1 MFNAA
6 TANPV
11 FYRTYSRHT
20 EYGRESWEQV
30 CSRTLKALEK
40 LGKLNTEE
48 IALITKMQSSM
59 KSLPSGR
66 WLWVGGT
73 KWLEKPAN
81 YSGAYN
87 CTSTNLTSWNAF
99 ALMMD
104 LAMMGCGTGAVIE
117 EKYFS
122 RLPKIANSIN
132 IDVFGEPGDVLP
144 EERQEET
151 SWTAAGNGKF
161 VMYVGDSRNGWVEAY
176 KLLLESAS
184 NTMYQGEISIS
195 VCLSHVRPNGEPL
208 KSFGGVANPVK
219 IKDLF
224 VRCSAILNKAV
235 GRQLSS
241 IECCLLIDEAA
252 STIVAGNIRRSA
264 GMRQFTSSDNVA
276 ANAKANLWEQTPTG
290 EWRIDPEKDALRMAN
305 HTRVFHQ
312 KPTYKEVF
320 DSVTSQYWSGEGAIQ
335 WAGEAV
341 ARANA
346 DLLITQK
353 LKAKFLNAYE
363 NGGAKEWIRK
373 HYPDMP
379 HAEIEHRVST
389 YGLNPCV
396 TADTWIHTEKG
407 ARQVKDLIGKQTSV
421 YVDGELFSTT
431 PEGFWLT
438 GIKPLLKVITQEG
451 YELRLTDNHQLLKV
465 TAQTQRKQY
474 SEWTEA
480 KDLSPGHYIS
490 IHNHREA
497 QHWDSFGTFD
507 EGWLIGNLIGN
518 GSISSTQWGKTA
530 LLRYWEDSQ
539 DEMGRHAV
547 ALLEKTV
554 DYAGTTESGHYY
566 EQQNYRVVQSTGL
579 ARLAASY
586 DVTLEN
592 KMPTGKIEEAS
603 YEFYRGFLR
612 GLFDADGSVQGN
624 QQKGISIRLSQSN
637 LETLK
642 IVQRMLARLG
652 IISTIYQ
659 KAQHELVISNDNVC
673 VFQDIIGFQKPDKV
687 NRLNELITK
696 CESKLNRERFVV
708 KIKEIIPDGV
718 EAVFDC
724 TVPGVSRFDGNGI
737 VAHNCGEII
746 GSNFHC
752 VSGDTLLITKD
763 GLHAIKDVV
772 GCDVEI
778 WNGRNWSQV
787 QPFKTGSSRVLYRVR
802 FADGTY
808 LDATEYHRFFVKD
821 RFSKEYKEVQTKD
834 LMDASKYRIHTKPF
848 TIQYD
853 DGLDIDTNYAY
864 SLGVAVGDGT
874 TDKDNNAKIRLYG
887 KKIALSVAGDK
898 SPIREYEY
906 VTNFTDVTNLS
917 FSGEFLKSLK
927 TKPEALNIIA
937 SWNREAILHFIAG
950 LADTDG
956 TNSSGNGIRIYIS
969 DYDRA
974 YRIQLLLIKCGIRS
988 SVNLCAYKG
997 AVTNYGVRSKDLYCV
1012 QVTDCG
1018 KIPCQRLDVSQGRV
1032 PKCKGKWQV
1041 IRSVEQLPGLHDT
1054 YCFNEPQYHEGV
1066 FGNTLTGNCNLS
1078 EIHLN
1083 QLNPTDYKEQEDAFK
1098 AASLSVAALLHHR
1111 FTEPIYQES
1120 RELDPIVGVSFT
1132 GLFDFFVHAFGAEW
1146 LHWWQQ
1152 EREDS
1157 EQGKI
1162 FKQKEQE
1169 YLSRWKDIVHQTV
1182 WEYCDKHNLK
1192 RPNRCTTVQPSG
1204 CLDRTALRI
1213 FDQGLLY
1220 ADELIAP
1227 GSGEATN
1234 LKLSVR
1240 EGVSVTTGI
1249 ANQPLQL
1256 IKVTLQN
1263 GRILRMT
1270 PNHRLSIDGNWIYA
1284 SDMTPGMKIDF
1295 SLGEYQ
1301 NTQETP
1307 LLDIDQFSYTREA
1320 RQLEAGH
1327 NRGITATIIKMP
1339 KTMSPD
1345 LAYFIGALF
1354 GNGCLSISGHRIRF
1368 SSNSYKLL
1376 ERLQQIA
1383 QNLFVVDGKINKYSD
1398 RAAYELSIS
1407 SVQLYNWLQLTG
1419 IAKTEKSLNLDR
1431 IPLAIRCSSKQ
1442 SILSFFCGLIDTDG
1456 CIRSN
1461 GSMSI
1466 DSASEDFIR
1475 NLQQIGEAVGLCFSI
1490 FHNTQGKNNQAQKS
1504 MWGLCLS
1511 RMLSKPDALDYL
1523 NKNSQKAEIR
1533 PIPSLKRNYKFDP
1546 YLIESV
1552 EWEETP
1558 DYSYDFAVQG
1568 EDDNDSWYWQGA
1580 IKSHNTKSL
1589 LTGASPGWHPP
1600 KAQQFIRRITF
1611 RKNDPVALACIDF
1624 GYSVVP
1630 SQSDKDENGNLLD
1643 NPFDERCTE
1652 WLVEIPV
1659 AVSWANLPGVDV
1671 DISKFSVLAQFDFY
1685 MQVQKYYTTHNT
1697 SATLELRQNE
1707 IGALSRAIYDSI
1719 ENNDGYISAAILSRF
1734 DDFQSYPRL
1743 PFEPISKDKYLQL
1756 VKEVN
1761 QRKTNDDFL
1770 NALHKYDNGFDDQS
1784 GPAPCD
1790 SDKCLLPES
1799 K

>member
-1 MFNAA
+1 MSEDFGAL
-6 TANPV
+6 TGNPV
-11 FYRTYSRHT
+11 FFRTYSRLTGH
-20 EYGRESWEQV
+20 GRESWEEMCKRSV
-30 CSRTLKALEK
+30 DGLAK
-40 LGKLNTEE
+40 LGKFTPEE
-48 IALITKMQSSM
+48 IELVARMQ
-59 KSLPSGR
+59 KSIKALPSGR

-73 KWLEKPAN
+73 EWLDKPQN

-87 CTSTNLTSWNAF
+87 CTSTNLTNWDAF
-99 ALMMD
+99 AFMMD

-117 EKYFS
+117 PKYYQQ
-122 RLPKIANSIN
+122 LPTIKNTIN
-132 IDVFGEPGDVLP
+132 IEIIDKIGETPPSERLDETVTVLT
-144 EERQEET
+144 EDSFT
-151 SWTAAGNGKF
+151 IK
-161 VMYVGDSRNGWVEAY
+161 VGDSRQGWVEAY
-176 KLLLESAS
+176 KQLLQVAS
-184 NTMYQGEISIS
+184 DDTFDGVVVVKVSLAN
-195 VCLSHVRPNGEPL
+195 VRPAGEKL
-208 KSFGGVANPVK
+208 KQFGGVANPVK
-219 IKDLF
+219 LENLF
-224 VRCSAILNKAV
+224 YRCANILNKAH
-235 GRQLSS
+235 GRKLTSL
-241 IECCLLIDEAA
+241 ECCLLIDEAA
-252 STIVAGNIRRSA
+252 STIVAGNIRRCLPGDALVHTESGLVPIAKIRIGDRVLTSKGFYPVTNFFDQGEQSLCRIKTQDGSFECTAEHKIAVLTDVYGNYKMVKAKDLKQGDRLIRVLEATELIPVKFVDIEFDVRTAPTYDIEVATVHEFVCEGILVSNSA

-312 KPTYKEVF
+312 KPTYEEVF

-363 NGGAKEWIRK
+363 NGEAKQWIRK

-438 GIKPLLKVITQEG
+438 GIKPVLKVITQEG

-490 IHNHREA
+490 VHNHREA

-539 DEMGRHAV
+539 EEMGKHAV
-547 ALLEKTV
+547 ALLKKTV
-554 DYAGTTESGHYY
+554 DYAGTTESGYY
-566 EQQNYRVVQSTGL
+566 HEQQNYRVVQSTGL

-673 VFQDIIGFQKPDKV
+673 VFQDIIGFQKPDKA
-687 NRLNELITK
+687 NRLNELINGYK
-696 CESKLNRERFVV
+696 RKLNRERFVV

-737 VAHNCGEII
+737 VTHNCGEII

-752 VSGDTLLITKD
+752 DLGD
-763 GLHAIKDVV
+763 
-772 GCDVEI
+772 
-778 WNGRNWSQV
+778 
-787 QPFKTGSSRVLYRVR
+787 
-802 FADGTY
+802 
-808 LDATEYHRFFVKD
+808 
-821 RFSKEYKEVQTKD
+821 
-834 LMDASKYRIHTKPF
+834 
-848 TIQYD
+848 
-853 DGLDIDTNYAY
+853 
-864 SLGVAVGDGT
+864 
-874 TDKDNNAKIRLYG
+874 
-887 KKIALSVAGDK
+887 
-898 SPIREYEY
+898 
-906 VTNFTDVTNLS
+906 
-917 FSGEFLKSLK
+917 
-927 TKPEALNIIA
+927 
-937 SWNREAILHFIAG
+937 
-950 LADTDG
+950 
-956 TNSSGNGIRIYIS
+956 
-969 DYDRA
+969 
-974 YRIQLLLIKCGIRS
+974 
-988 SVNLCAYKG
+988 
-997 AVTNYGVRSKDLYCV
+997 
-1012 QVTDCG
+1012 
-1018 KIPCQRLDVSQGRV
+1018 
-1032 PKCKGKWQV
+1032 
-1041 IRSVEQLPGLHDT
+1041 
-1054 YCFNEPQYHEGV
+1054 
-1066 FGNTLTGNCNLS
+1066 
-1078 EIHLN
+1078 IHLN
-1083 QLNPTDYKEQEDAFK
+1083 QLNPTDYKEQEDAFR

-1152 EREDS
+1152 EREDN
-1157 EQGKI
+1157 EQGRI

-1227 GSGEATN
+1227 GSGEATD

-1256 IKVTLQN
+1256 IKVTLNN
-1263 GRILRMT
+1263 GRVLRMT

-1301 NTQETP
+1301 NSQETS

-1320 RQLEAGH
+1320 KQLESGH
-1327 NRGITATIIKMP
+1327 NRGGITATIIKTP
-1339 KTMSPD
+1339 KIMSPD

-1354 GNGCLSISGHRIRF
+1354 GNGCLSATGHRIRF

-1383 QNLFVVDGKINKYSD
+1383 QNLFVLNGRINKYSD
-1398 RAAYELSIS
+1398 REAYELSIS
-1407 SVQLYNWLQLTG
+1407 SVQLYDWLQLNG

-1456 CIRSN
+1456 CIRVN

-1466 DSASEDFIR
+1466 DSASEEFIR
-1475 NLQQIGEAVGLCFSI
+1475 NLQQIGEAVGLCFSV
-1490 FHNTQGKNNQAQKS
+1490 FHNTEGENNQAQKN

-1523 NKNSQKAEIR
+1523 NENSQKAEIR
-1533 PIPSLKRNYKFDP
+1533 PIPSLKRSYKFDP

-1552 EWEETP
+1552 VWEETP

-1624 GYSVVP
+1624 GYNVVP

-1719 ENNDGYISAAILSRF
+1719 KNNDGYISAAILSRF

-1756 VKEVN
+1756 VEEVN
-1761 QRKTNDDFL
+1761 QRRTNDSFL
-1770 NALHKYDNGFDDQS
+1770 DALHKYDNGFDEQS

-1790 SDKCLLPES
+1790 SDKCLLPEL